1 MMGSQAIIAL
11 TIFLITYVIIISE
24 KIHRT
29 IVAMFGGLLMV
40 AFGVLKQNEAIHHI
54 DFNTIGLLIGMMI
67 IVSITAQTGVFEFI
81 AVWSAQK
88 VKGEPIKILVV
99 LSLFTAFASAFLDN
113 VTTVLLVVP
122 VTLSI
127 TNQLKV
133 PPIPYL
139 LSEVLASNIGGTA
152 TMIGDP
158 PNIMI
163 GSAVKELTFMAFI
176 NNLTPVI
183 LIILIVTVFLLTLIY
198 KKQLKSSHELK
209 NHLLRKDAK
218 QEIKDKGLLAKCL
231 FVIVMTI
238 GGFFAHQFIHFETA
252 TIALLGAFILLLLTG
267 EKVLHV
273 ALEKIEWTTLFFFI
287 GLFVI
292 VGGLVETGL
301 IEALA
306 KKAMSW
312 TGGELKPTTFLV
324 LWMSAIISAFVD
336 NIPFVAT
343 MIPLINEMGQ
353 LGISHSEPLW
363 WSLSLGAC
371 LGGNGTLVG
380 ASANL
385 VVAGI
390 AAKEGH
396 QISFI
401 KFLAVGF
408 PLMIVSI
415 IISTV
420 YIYIRY
426 FM

>member
-1 MMGSQAIIAL
+1 MGSQEIIAL
-11 TIFLITYVIIISE
+11 AIFLLTYGIIISE

-29 IVAMFGGLLMV
+29 IIAMFGGLLMV
-40 AFGVLKQNEAIHHI
+40 AFGIVEQTKAIEYI
-54 DFNTIGLLIGMMI
+54 DFNTIGLLVGMMI
-67 IVSITAQTGVFEFI
+67 IVGITAQTGVFEYV

-88 VKGEPIKILVV
+88 VKGDPIRILVV
-99 LSLFTAFASAFLDN
+99 LSVFTAIASALLDN

-133 PPIPYL
+133 PPIPFL
-139 LSEVLASNIGGTA
+139 LSEILASNIGGTA

-163 GSAVKELTFMAFI
+163 GSAVKELTFLSFI
-176 NNLTPVI
+176 DNLTFVNI
-183 LIILIVTVFLLTLIY
+183 VILIVTVMILTFVYKNQLKTTDVLKNILLSKDAHKELKDFVLIKKCLTVIALTL
-198 KKQLKSSHELK
+198 
-209 NHLLRKDAK
+209 
-218 QEIKDKGLLAKCL
+218 C
-231 FVIVMTI
+231 
-238 GGFFAHQFIHFETA
+238 GFFLHQFIHIETA
-252 TIALLGAFILLLLTG
+252 TIALIGAFILLLITG
-267 EKVLHV
+267 DKYLVT

-306 KKAMSW
+306 KKAISL
-312 TGGELKPTTFLV
+312 TGGELKSTTFLV

-343 MIPLINEMGQ
+343 MIPLIKEMGH
-353 LGISHSEPLW
+353 LGISNLDPLW

-371 LGGNGTLVG
+371 LGGNGTLIG

-396 QISFI
+396 HISFI
-401 KFLAVGF
+401 KFLKIGF

-415 IISTV
+415 IISSIYV
-420 YIYIRY
+420 YFRY
-426 FM
+426 LL